1 MRHHSLH
8 GKTSVHEPATGVP
21 KPSAAPA
28 SLVGGFTLTELLV
41 VVAILAILAAIA
53 IPFTSKA
60 IDSSQRATCV
70 TQLRQIGVATGSYL
84 ADNNNRLPGPIHANG
99 QLPNYR
105 SGSTAQIFSCLHTYL
120 GLPSTNQWT
129 AIPKKLCCPAFQRR
143 NPQWNSNGQGDQGG
157 RAYSLN
163 QDQRVNGKRVFGMHP
178 SSGPQEAPLSFSAV
192 ASGNLQTPLSKL
204 PMIGDFGDVHGS
216 VRNILFFDFHVEA
229 MPLDYGMN
237 NLP

>member
-1 MRHHSLH
+1 MRHHPLH
-8 GKTSVHEPATGVP
+8 GKTSVHEPAVGVP
-21 KPSAAPA
+21 KPSVAPA
-28 SLVGGFTLTELLV
+28 SRIGGFTLTELLV

-60 IDSSQRATCV
+60 IDSSHRATCV

-99 QLPNYR
+99 QSPRYR
-105 SGSTAQIFSCLHTYL
+105 TGTTSEIFSCLHSYL

-143 NPQWNSNGQGDQGG
+143 NPHWNSNGQGDQGG
-157 RAYSLN
+157 RVYVMN
-163 QDQRVNGKRVFGMHP
+163 QDQKVNGMNVFGRTP
-178 SSGPQEAPLSFSAV
+178 NTPPAAPTLNYSAV
-192 ASGNLQTPLSKL
+192 ANGSLQTPLSKL

-229 MPLDYGMN
+229 MPLDYRMN